1 MITFKILV
9 DEGIT
14 IVEPQGPLSEE
25 DFAELSGA
33 VDAYLKDHDSLKGL
47 LIFAKQFPG
56 WEDFEGLLHHIKFV
70 KDHHRHIRRVALV
83 SDTKLASLAPRL
95 ASHFVSAQVKGFD
108 GDARDEALAWL
119 RSD

>member
-1 MITFKILV
+1 MITCKILTG
-9 DEGIT
+9 EGIT
-14 IVEPQGPLSEE
+14 VVEPKGPLSEE
-25 DFAELSGA
+25 DFAKLSA
-33 VDAYLKDHDSLKGL
+33 EVDAYLKDHDSLKGL
-47 LIFAKQFPG
+47 LILAKQFPG

-70 KDHHRHIRRVALV
+70 RDHHRSIRRVALV
-83 SDTKLASLAPRL
+83 SDTKLASIAPQL